1 MALFRVF
8 VAACFAFA
16 LSVSASLGSAAPQ
29 RIVSINACTDQL
41 LFRLADHERIAA
53 LSVYAADPTLSIDA
67 DKVRARGV
75 PLIRGSAEEVLK
87 LKPDLVLAGV
97 WTRRATRDRLKAE
110 GLRLEEF
117 ATPNNLEAVKAGIRR
132 MADLLGETGRGD
144 AILRDLEAAESSA
157 SSASR
162 GLTALQFQ
170 RRGYTSGEGTLI
182 SDLLHVVGLGNA
194 AGGLGVRSVGP
205 VSLESVLKTRADLLV
220 LLDAAPAANDQ
231 GTALLYHPV
240 LLAAYPPEHRII
252 VPANL
257 TVCGGP
263 AIAIALERLAEA
275 IRRLPPR

>member
-1 MALFRVF
+1 MTFFRVF
-8 VAACFAFA
+8 IAAGFASALGLFA
-16 LSVSASLGSAAPQ
+16 TLGSAAPQ

-41 LFRLADHERIAA
+41 LFRLADRDRIAA

-67 DKVRARGV
+67 DKVRSSGV

-87 LKPDLVLAGV
+87 LKPDLVLAGL

-117 ATPNNLEAVKAGIRR
+117 APANTLEAVKAGMRR
-132 MADLLGETGRGD
+132 MADLLGETERGD
-144 AILRDLEAAESSA
+144 AMLRDLEAAERSA
-157 SSASR
+157 RLASR
-162 GLTALQFQ
+162 GFTALQFQ

-182 SDLLHVVGLGNA
+182 NDLLHVVGLGNA
-194 AGGLGVRSVGP
+194 AAELGIRSVGP

-220 LLDAAPAANDQ
+220 LLDAAPAASDQ
-231 GTALLYHPV
+231 GTALLYHPA
-240 LLAAYPPEHRII
+240 LLAGYPPERRII

-263 AIAIALERLAEA
+263 AIAIALERLGEA
-275 IRRLPPR
+275 MRRLPPR

>member
-1 MALFRVF
+1 MTLFRVF
-8 VAACFAFA
+8 VVVSFAFA
-16 LSVSASLGSAAPQ
+16 LGVSATLGSAAPQ

-41 LFRLADHERIAA
+41 LFRLADRERIAA

-67 DKVRARGV
+67 DKVRASGV
-75 PLIRGSAEEVLK
+75 PLISGSAEEVLK
-87 LKPDLVLAGV
+87 LKPDLVLAGL

-117 ATPNNLEAVKAGIRR
+117 APPNTLDAVKVGIRR
-132 MADLLGETGRGD
+132 IADLLGETKRGD
-144 AILRDLEAAESSA
+144 AMLRDLEEAERSA

-182 SDLLHVVGLGNA
+182 GDLLHVVGLGNA
-194 AGGLGVRSVGP
+194 AIELGIRSVGP
-205 VSLESVLKTRADLLV
+205 APLESVLKTRADLLI
-220 LLDAAPAANDQ
+220 LLDAAPSASDQ
-231 GTALLYHPV
+231 GTALLYHPA
-240 LLAAYPPEHRII
+240 LLAAYPPEHWII

-263 AIAIALERLAEA
+263 AIATALERLSEA